1 MKGFRA
7 VHQAAPR
14 LGRKVIEYRVAQ
26 RPSMKVGSEPHA
38 DALKEEPP
46 DHLRPPRR
54 TSKKRPIQASWLL
67 VRE

>member
-1 MKGFRA
+1 MKGLRA

-26 RPSMKVGSEPHA
+26 RPSLKVGSEPHN
-38 DALKEEPP
+38 DALKEEPL

-54 TSKKRPIQASWLL
+54 TSKKRPTQASWLL